1 MVGKVEIYWGAD
13 QDFEEGI
20 AEIQHPTYMVDVFN
34 HINKTKVKVEGFNK
48 DDPPLEVS
56 DLVIRT
62 DDYGG
67 IQEWALMGF
76 SNNVLENLQ
85 LKIDNVWLCNPPLSI
100 YDDIKRTYG
109 SIIKEH
115 NTSYP
120 EITEDALLKIATG
133 YSSAV
138 IG

>member
-1 MVGKVEIYWGAD
+1 
-13 QDFEEGI
+13 
-20 AEIQHPTYMVDVFN
+20 MVDVFN
-34 HINKTKVKVEGFNK
+34 HINKTKIKVEGFNK

-100 YDDIKRTYG
+100 YDDIKRT
-109 SIIKEH
+109 
-115 NTSYP
+115 
-120 EITEDALLKIATG
+120 
-133 YSSAV
+133 
-138 IG
+138 